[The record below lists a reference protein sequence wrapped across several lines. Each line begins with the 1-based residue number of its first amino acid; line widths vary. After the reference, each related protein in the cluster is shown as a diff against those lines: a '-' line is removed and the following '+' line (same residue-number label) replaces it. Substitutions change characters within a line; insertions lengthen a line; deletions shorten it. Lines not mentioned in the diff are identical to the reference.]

1 MHTIFKAQTELRKSF
16 KVKTWMIRLAATS
29 LLLMAGVAHAQIG
42 GPRNTTRASD
52 VKKTSPAKAP
62 ASFEQRFEKQ
72 GIAVDFQVTATPDA
86 KGQNQGLVAGSD
98 ATVTFRLSDARTG
111 APVTGLHPNGWINS
125 SRFNH
130 APNEA
135 ECKDQIKYLSG
146 GLLSARAE
154 IDLNS
159 YLVLTI
165 NHDNTISVINP
176 LVSFSKTKLESLI
189 TLPGTGADWVLS
201 NKKEL
206 LYVTLPEQSTVA
218 VIDTQTRK
226 IVGQL
231 STGEKTRPTRIQLQP
246 DGRYLW
252 VGLDGSPKVAV
263 IDAKTNK
270 LATTVAVGD
279 GLHSIT
285 FTADSR
291 FAYITN
297 SVADTVT
304 VVDAQTL
311 SKVADLNVA
320 KTPVAVAYSSASGL
334 IYAASVNGETISVI
348 DPAKQRVISNI
359 QVGRGVV
366 ALRFEPKGRYGFAV
380 NQVESTVSVI
390 DASTNTLNGKA
401 SVVKEPDQ
409 VVFTGDYA
417 YVRGLASEK
426 FSLIELRDV
435 PSGNFSTV
443 DVQGGQRPATD
454 VPAEIGVADMIAPI
468 PEGNGAM
475 IANTADGMFYY
486 YTEGMMAPMGSFSN
500 YKRRPRA
507 LLILDRSLSEVSPGV
522 YSTPVKLT
530 KAGSFVVPFLVNQPQ
545 LANCF
550 QLSIG
555 ESPNKESELARTAI
569 RIEPLFKGAQFKPGE
584 TVKIRFKITDS
595 ATHKPISK
603 LEDVRVLAF
612 EPPGIWQQRQWAKE
626 AGEGIYEIE
635 QVFPHDGIF
644 HVMIEVS
651 SRGTD
656 FSSLPLT
663 AVTVTGN
670 AQSGKTKIAN
680 NQ

>member
-1 MHTIFKAQTELRKSF
+1 MRRTLKL
-16 KVKTWMIRLAATS
+16 KTWITRLTATS
-29 LLLMAGVAHAQIG
+29 LLLMAGAAHAQIG
-42 GPRNTTRASD
+42 GPHNTTQPTD
-52 VKKTSPAKAP
+52 VKKKSAAKAP

-72 GIAVDFQVTATPDA
+72 GIAVDFQVKATPDE
-86 KGQNQGLVAGSD
+86 KGQSEGLVAGSD
-98 ATVTFRLSDARTG
+98 ATVTFRLTDARTG
-111 APVTGLHPNGWINS
+111 SPITGLHPNGWINT
-125 SRFNH
+125 SRLNH
-130 APNEA
+130 TPNEA
-135 ECKDQIKYLSG
+135 ECKDQIKVLSG
-146 GLLSARAE
+146 GLLSARAD

-189 TLPGTGADWVLS
+189 TLPGTGADWALS
-201 NKKEL
+201 KKKEL
-206 LYVTLPEQSTVA
+206 LYVTLPEQSMVA

-226 IVGQL
+226 IVSQVL
-231 STGEKTRPTRIQLQP
+231 TGEKTRPTRIQLQP

-252 VGLDGSPKVAV
+252 VGLDGKPLIAV
-263 IDAKTNK
+263 IDTKTNK
-270 LATTVAVGD
+270 LVSTVAVGE

-297 SVADTVT
+297 TVSDTVT
-304 VVDAQTL
+304 AVETNTL
-311 SKVADLNVA
+311 SKVAELKVA

-348 DPAKQRVISNI
+348 NPAKQQVIANI

-366 ALRFEPKGRYGFAV
+366 ALRFEPKGRYGFVV

-390 DASTNTLNGKA
+390 DASTNALIGKS

-417 YVRGLASEK
+417 YIRGLGSEK

-454 VPAEIGVADMIAPI
+454 VPADIGVADMIAPI

-475 IANTADGMFYY
+475 IANAADGMFYY

-500 YKRRPRA
+500 YKRRPRG

-522 YSTPVKLT
+522 NSTPVKLT
-530 KAGSFVVPFLVNQPQ
+530 KAGSFVVPFLLNQPQ

-550 QLSIG
+550 QLSVA
-555 ESPNKESELARTAI
+555 ESPNQESELARTAI
-569 RIEPLFKGAQFKPGE
+569 QIEPLFKGAQFKAGE
-584 TVKIRFKITDS
+584 SVKLRFKITDP
-595 ATHKPISK
+595 ATNKPVSK

-612 EPPGIWQQRQWAKE
+612 EPPGIWQQRQWARE
-626 AGEGIYEIE
+626 AGNGIYEIE

-644 HVMIEVS
+644 NIMVEVS

-656 FSSLPLT
+656 FSSLPYT
-663 AVTVTGN
+663 AVTVAGNTQTG
-670 AQSGKTKIAN
+670 KPKIAN

>member
-1 MHTIFKAQTELRKSF
+1 MHITFNEKTSMRRSF
-16 KVKTWMIRLAATS
+16 NLKTWVTSLAATS
-29 LLLMAGVAHAQIG
+29 LLLMAGAAHAQIG
-42 GPRNTTRASD
+42 GPRSTTHATD
-52 VKKTSPAKAP
+52 VKQKSPAKAP
-62 ASFEQRFEKQ
+62 RSVSQRFEKQ

-86 KGQNQGLVAGSD
+86 KGQTEGLVAGSD
-98 ATVTFRLSDARTG
+98 ATVTFRLSDTRTG
-111 APVTGLHPNGWINS
+111 VPVTGLHPNGWINS
-125 SRFNH
+125 SRLDH
-130 APNEA
+130 VPNEA
-135 ECKDQIKYLSG
+135 ECKDQIKVLSG

-154 IDLNS
+154 YDLNS

-189 TLPGTGADWVLS
+189 TLPGAGADWALS
-201 NKKEL
+201 KKKEL
-206 LYVTLPEQSTVA
+206 LYVTLPEQSTVV

-226 IVGQL
+226 IVSQL
-231 STGEKTRPTRIQLQP
+231 STGEKTKPTRIQLQP

-252 VGLDGSPKVAV
+252 VGLDGSAKVAV
-263 IDAKTNK
+263 IDTKTNK
-270 LATTVAVGD
+270 LAATIAVGD

-297 SVADTVT
+297 SVSGTVT
-304 VVDAQTL
+304 AVETNAL

-334 IYAASVNGETISVI
+334 IYAASVNGETVSVI
-348 DPAKQRVISNI
+348 DPAKQQVVANI

-380 NQVESTVSVI
+380 NQVESTVTVI
-390 DASTNTLNGKA
+390 DASTNTLIGKS

-417 YVRGLASEK
+417 YIRGLASEK

-435 PSGNFSTV
+435 PTGNFSTV

-454 VPAEIGVADMIAPI
+454 VPAEIGVADMIAPV

-507 LLILDRSLSEVSPGV
+507 LLILDRSLSEVAPGV

-530 KAGSFVVPFLVNQPQ
+530 KSGSFVVPFLVNQPQ

-555 ESPNKESELARTAI
+555 ESPNQESELARTAI

-584 TVKIRFKITDS
+584 TVKIRFKITDP
-595 ATHKPISK
+595 ATDKPVSK

-612 EPPGIWQQRQWAKE
+612 EPPGLWQERQWAKE
-626 AGEGIYEIE
+626 VGKGIYEIE

-644 HVMIEVS
+644 NVMIEVS

-656 FSSLPLT
+656 FSSLPVT
-663 AVTVTGN
+663 AVIVEGN